1 MPTTTTTATPTLQSP
16 PIVNADGSIDLVFNT
31 AMAAGSGTI
40 IITDG
45 AIQTVIDRAT
55 GLPTM
60 RVVGANDTHTVSA
73 SSVGIEG
80 THVKLNVPGL
90 LPGHEYSIVMA
101 SGVLVSSGHV
111 AFGGIRS
118 TSQAPFTVP
127 SGGDTKG
134 PSATIELDGN
144 ELLNGGSIGLTITLT
159 DKITDAAVMA
169 NLLSTPNAAIVA
181 GSLSSA
187 DGGLTWKASLQP
199 GGSVV
204 APVNAVTLDL
214 SSIRDANGHA
224 GSIVKSGN
232 YQVDPTVAAFV
243 EHEIGI
249 IDWYGP
255 SEDDRVSNISDQ
267 SFHGTLSAAL
277 QEHQHLMLSIDGGDE
292 FEGWTD
298 GTTWGDSEDGMRFE
312 DGTYSVTARVV
323 DDAHHASAS
332 FTQHF
337 TIDTVAPIMLSS
349 PNGASG
355 NTGTDFVFTF
365 NEAMYLIE
373 GEGYSRLRIE
383 DNEGKVGWIDI
394 LPEWLSADRKTLKVP
409 AAQLGL
415 QEGRDYTFTLSSD
428 ITDLAGNEIAD
439 RSNMHFHTT
448 GADTL
453 APHALEAHTVSPAGM
468 YGIGQKIEIAVSFD
482 EAVQPA
488 GSGTPTLR
496 LDNGGLALWDRSSA
510 DGRTMIF
517 KYIVGANGE
526 NDTYDRNPI
535 KLADNTDLANHVSD
549 LAGNL
554 LDQAHINYS
563 TLDIPYED
571 GYGHHDSGG
580 LIQVD
585 AHAPPAPGT
594 PELAND
600 TGVAG
605 DGITNDPIISGSGT
619 ASFAHIKLFDNG
631 TLIGT
636 TDSDTYGKWTIGAS
650 ALSDGTHT
658 LTARQFDGFGN
669 ESPLSG
675 ALTFTLDTAAPAA
688 MSKAVLDTASDSG
701 IYNND
706 GITNV
711 KTPKLKGLA
720 LEAGG
725 TVEIYDGATL
735 IGTAAV
741 QSDKTWSYTVGSQPE
756 RLAQFADGVHGLT
769 VKQVDAA
776 GNRSA
781 ASDSLSVTVDTAG
794 PSLMSNQLDWNSDKH
809 RFELKFSEKIV
820 FATNGAIDVLND
832 LNVLY
837 SHHVGSLNSNWEIGD
852 DGHGEANVLELNLGG
867 LIGLFGH
874 FHLKAD
880 TSAIQDLAGN
890 VAVIGTPDFN
900 LLPF

>member
-101 SGVLVSSGHV
+101 SGVLASSDHV

-255 SEDDRVSNISDQ
+255 SEDDHVSSSSNQ
-267 SFHGTLSAAL
+267 SFNGTLSAAL

-394 LPEWLSADRKTLKVP
+394 LPEWLSADRKTLTVP

-415 QEGRDYTFTLSSD
+415 QDRRPQQHAFPHHGRGYPGPARARSAHREPGRH
-428 ITDLAGNEIAD
+428 IRYRPED
-439 RSNMHFHTT
+439 RDRRELRR
-448 GADTL
+448 GR
-453 APHALEAHTVSPAGM
+453 PAGRRR
-468 YGIGQKIEIAVSFD
+468 YAK
-482 EAVQPA
+482 
-488 GSGTPTLR
+488 
-496 LDNGGLALWDRSSA
+496 
-510 DGRTMIF
+510 
-517 KYIVGANGE
+517 
-526 NDTYDRNPI
+526 
-535 KLADNTDLANHVSD
+535 
-549 LAGNL
+549 
-554 LDQAHINYS
+554 
-563 TLDIPYED
+563 
-571 GYGHHDSGG
+571 
-580 LIQVD
+580 
-585 AHAPPAPGT
+585 PAP
-594 PELAND
+594 
-600 TGVAG
+600 
-605 DGITNDPIISGSGT
+605 
-619 ASFAHIKLFDNG
+619 
-631 TLIGT
+631 
-636 TDSDTYGKWTIGAS
+636 
-650 ALSDGTHT
+650 
-658 LTARQFDGFGN
+658 RQWR
-669 ESPLSG
+669 PR
-675 ALTFTLDTAAPAA
+675 A
-688 MSKAVLDTASDSG
+688 
-701 IYNND
+701 
-706 GITNV
+706 
-711 KTPKLKGLA
+711 
-720 LEAGG
+720 
-725 TVEIYDGATL
+725 
-735 IGTAAV
+735 
-741 QSDKTWSYTVGSQPE
+741 VGSQQRRWAHHDLQVHRRRE
-756 RLAQFADGVHGLT
+756 RRKRYLRQEPHQAGRQHGPGQPRERPGGEPARPGAYQLLHPRHPLRRWLRPSRFGWP
-769 VKQVDAA
+769 DSGRRARPA
-776 GNRSA
+776 G
-781 ASDSLSVTVDTAG
+781 AG
-794 PSLMSNQLDWNSDKH
+794 H
-809 RFELKFSEKIV
+809 AGTGER
-820 FATNGAIDVLND
+820 
-832 LNVLY
+832 Y
-837 SHHVGSLNSNWEIGD
+837 RRRRRRHH
-852 DGHGEANVLELNLGG
+852 
-867 LIGLFGH
+867 
-874 FHLKAD
+874 
-880 TSAIQDLAGN
+880 Q
-890 VAVIGTPDFN
+890 
-900 LLPF
+900 